1 MLISL
6 LVFFCTVIL
15 ISDSCVGFIFT
26 HRWVFAFELAERR
39 CSAQSYNYRSIHEL
53 GLADSQCPSIVHH
66 PPLPHLQPPTFRDPC
81 TVSVAAINGAD
92 AGEPVSVVE
101 FTAEGCK
108 YSPSSLQQFK
118 SYHFIHSCTQFPYLL
133 LEILVPLN

>member
-53 GLADSQCPSIVHH
+53 GIADSQCPSIVHH
-66 PPLPHLQPPTFRDPC
+66 PPPSTPTTPYIPG
-81 TVSVAAINGAD
+81 SLHGI
-92 AGEPVSVVE
+92 
-101 FTAEGCK
+101 
-108 YSPSSLQQFK
+108 SSCHQWR
-118 SYHFIHSCTQFPYLL
+118 
-133 LEILVPLN
+133 